1 MKLKHFLYK
10 SCIYFHNLKYSQDY
24 FQLIF
29 LFQYIIAGVMS
40 FKTYANSIFL
50 TIFFLNDFNLFLRMP
65 ALTYSLYSSQLILYH
80 SKNVRTFN
88 KNSHLS
94 QIYAL
99 VVQLSISDFSK
110 NKFKH
115 CKLMAKYLLKL
126 QYRISSKYAFLRKV
140 LSCIHSFIV

>member
-24 FQLIF
+24 FQLII

-40 FKTYANSIFL
+40 FKTLANSIFFYY
-50 TIFFLNDFNLFLRMP
+50 IFKNNLFLRMP

-88 KNSHLS
+88 KNIHLLR
-94 QIYAL
+94 IYAL

-115 CKLMAKYLLKL
+115 CKLMAKNLLKL
-126 QYRISSKYAFLRKV
+126 QYRISSRYAFLRKV

>member
-1 MKLKHFLYK
+1 
-10 SCIYFHNLKYSQDY
+10 
-24 FQLIF
+24 
-29 LFQYIIAGVMS
+29 MS

-99 VVQLSISDFSK
+99 VV
-110 NKFKH
+110 
-115 CKLMAKYLLKL
+115 
-126 QYRISSKYAFLRKV
+126 
-140 LSCIHSFIV
+140 